1 MKHIIGIIAVTAI
14 ITVSPME
21 ISASSYVATPDYIE
35 EEMYCD
41 QLEELAILVM
51 AEAGNQSF
59 EGKRWVAAVGLNRVE
74 DSRFPDN
81 IHDVIFQKNPV
92 QFSCTVDGGY
102 EKACWNVTQDCYD
115 AVAAELEN
123 RSTDALFFRT
133 GHYHKGTTP
142 IKQVEA
148 HFFSR

>member
-1 MKHIIGIIAVTAI
+1 MKRLFVPIIIVCLGLTPIDT
-14 ITVSPME
+14 
-21 ISASSYVATPDYIE
+21 SANSYVATPDHIE
-35 EEMYCD
+35 EEIYYD
-41 QLEELAILVM
+41 QLEELAILVR

-59 EGKRWVAAVGLNRVE
+59 EGKRMIAAVVFNRVE
-74 DSRFPDN
+74 SKNFPNN

-92 QFSCTVDGGY
+92 QFSPTVDGGFERACY
-102 EKACWNVTQDCYD
+102 EVTQDCYD

-142 IKQVEA
+142 IKKVGS
-148 HFFSR
+148 HYFSK